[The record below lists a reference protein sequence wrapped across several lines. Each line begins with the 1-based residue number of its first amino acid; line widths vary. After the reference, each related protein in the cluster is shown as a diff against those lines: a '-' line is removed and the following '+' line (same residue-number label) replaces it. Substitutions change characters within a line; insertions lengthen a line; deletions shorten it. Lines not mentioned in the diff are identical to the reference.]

1 MTKPKINFT
10 GGRVDN
16 FGGTFIHLGKDADG
30 DIKIDGLEINNYTV
44 GEFRPKT
51 VYIEGGSSLTE
62 KLELLKKDKPE
73 EFTELLTLIQNQ
85 NPAEQVQIDDESKFR
100 QALSLLADTA
110 GLSTTIIQIIVW
122 LLNK

>member
-51 VYIEGGSSLTE
+51 VYIEEDSSLTE

-73 EFTELLTLIQNQ
+73 EFTELFTLIQNQ